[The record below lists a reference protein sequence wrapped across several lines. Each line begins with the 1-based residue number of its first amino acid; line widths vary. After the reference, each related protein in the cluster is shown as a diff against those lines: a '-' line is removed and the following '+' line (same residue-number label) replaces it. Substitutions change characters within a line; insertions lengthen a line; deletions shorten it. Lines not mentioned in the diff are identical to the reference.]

1 MTTYDPALD
10 HDPLF
15 ELPTRGTGESTTR
28 RARSTPSAAHGKCP
42 DCATD
47 KPVGLVRQGEHLAW
61 RVHLRRM
68 LSGASLECRASGVP
82 LCEAPAKHQPGMETP
97 ACPCGRQD
105 RAS

>member
-1 MTTYDPALD
+1 MTTYDPSLD

-15 ELPTRGTGESTTR
+15 ELPTRGAGESTTR

-61 RVHLRRM
+61 RV
-68 LSGASLECRASGVP
+68 
-82 LCEAPAKHQPGMETP
+82 APASDALGGLPRVPGVRGAP
-97 ACPCGRQD
+97 V
-105 RAS
+105 